1 MIKKRGVN
9 IWRRISAFLIDQ
21 GIIFLIIVFPFN
33 NFFEN
38 NSFLENI
45 DTSLFLAYFII
56 IILSLLYWIVLEFL
70 FKQTAGKAILG
81 IFVNSNEKETTLWQI
96 IVRNIPKVSLLLIFF
111 DSIPILFRKEQQRY
125 FEKLSRTEVTY
136 EK

>member
-1 MIKKRGVN
+1 MIKKRRVN

-38 NSFLENI
+38 NSFLENV

-56 IILSLLYWIVLEFL
+56 IILSMLYWVVLEFL

-81 IFVNSNEKETTLWQI
+81 IFIHSSEKETNLWQI

-111 DSIPILFRKEQQRY
+111 DSIPILFKRESQRY
-125 FEKLSRTEVTY
+125 FEKLSMTEVIY
-136 EK
+136 GK